1 MRRLQKLY
9 TESEPACIP
18 RPGQPILRSG
28 IGSILGAKLL
38 HRDNFLCGKQAV
50 YVRAGGLTLPAAT
63 TPMPVHKLLPGARVL
78 L

>member
-9 TESEPACIP
+9 TESQPACIP
-18 RPGQPILRSG
+18 RSGPPILRSG
-28 IGSILGAKLL
+28 IGSILGANLL

-50 YVRAGGLTLPAAT
+50 YVRAGDDRLP
-63 TPMPVHKLLPGARVL
+63 PPHSPCSVHKLLPGARVL